1 MRIPV
6 TNDIHEAARVIRE
19 GRVVAFPTG
28 TSYGL
33 AVAALSGH
41 ALQRLRNLKERPQ
54 EKTFTVFMRPTLWDT
69 HLIVTKPELVL
80 LQHMRNQPL
89 TLLVCPNDT
98 LAHLAQEGRI
108 GVRVIDHPLMEQLA
122 AVLDVPLT
130 ATSANKSGK
139 EPCRTPACIEQTFPW
154 RIDESTYDLSL
165 GCILDGGTLPQRQP
179 TTIARLD
186 DDKAIIVRQ
195 GGISKEDII
204 RALTI

>member
-1 MRIPV
+1 MQIPV
-6 TNDIHEAARVIRE
+6 TSDIHDAARVIRE

-33 AVAALSGH
+33 AVDALSGH

-54 EKTFTVFMRPTLWDT
+54 EKTFTVFMQPALWDRYLMLT
-69 HLIVTKPELVL
+69 VPERIL
-80 LQHMRNQPL
+80 LQRMYNQPL
-89 TLLVCPNDT
+89 TLLVYPNDA
-98 LAHLAQEGRI
+98 LAHLVQEGRI

-154 RIDESTYDLSL
+154 QIDESTYDLSL

-195 GGISKEDII
+195 GEVSQNDLI
-204 RALTI
+204 RVLTI